1 MESLTLISGTKE
13 DDVLSGTSGT
23 DILLGGNGEDVLDG
37 GAGNDLLSGG
47 NGEDTLYGGDGN
59 DLLSGGNGSDSLDG
73 GAGNDLLDGGNGN
86 DSLDGGSGSDIV
98 LAGNGNDDAN
108 FTWSENTDSTNYY
121 DGGKGFDTLQLTLT
135 SAELELAQEDIAA
148 FNAFLKSGG
157 YIFQFQSFDLT
168 VRNFEALVFNIVGG
182 NVAPEAI
189 GNIYEASE
197 DVALT
202 ISGPGVLGNDIDAE
216 GATLIAALVTGPTN
230 GTVTLNSDG
239 SFTYTP
245 DADFFG
251 ADSFTY
257 KANDGA
263 LDSDVATV
271 TLQVAAVNDK
281 PVAADDTFGTDEDVP
296 LLDRN
301 VFGNDKDVDNDALS
315 AKVVAGPQHGTLV
328 FNTDGSFSYTA
339 DADFFGADYFT
350 YQANDGALES
360 DVATVTLQV
369 AAVNDAPV
377 AVDDDIAGTA
387 GGAGPIRVAV
397 VGGSASTYEDA
408 AKQLDG
414 SSTDFKFAADGILVT
429 TFATKAEWLT
439 KLANYD
445 VVVVGENGGASD
457 YEGSQLF
464 AALRDFVDAGGGVVT
479 TGWFAGEIAAYSDA
493 AMRADAD
500 YISPAASSL
509 YSFYTGVA
517 NPMID
522 VLDASHP
529 IAGGIDDYAV
539 QGYTHEL
546 AGAVDNTVDAKA
558 TVLATGGADGLAAIA
573 YDEVGTNGGL
583 TVFLG
588 SLHMSAPGFFRP
600 EATRGDAVDQ
610 IFEQAVAWAA
620 GEQEKGTASTDEDT
634 ARLIDVA
641 QLLDNDS
648 DKEGNTLAIDSVAAK
663 SKLGAAVSI
672 NADGN
677 IVYDPAAALQY
688 LNAGEIVDDSF
699 WYEVSDGK
707 GGVDTGTINVT
718 VAGLADSALGG
729 TGDDASSLGLGTP
742 DADVLL

>member
-1 MESLTLISGTKE
+1 
-13 DDVLSGTSGT
+13 
-23 DILLGGNGEDVLDG
+23 
-37 GAGNDLLSGG
+37 
-47 NGEDTLYGGDGN
+47 
-59 DLLSGGNGSDSLDG
+59 
-73 GAGNDLLDGGNGN
+73 
-86 DSLDGGSGSDIV
+86 
-98 LAGNGNDDAN
+98 
-108 FTWSENTDSTNYY
+108 
-121 DGGKGFDTLQLTLT
+121 
-135 SAELELAQEDIAA
+135 
-148 FNAFLKSGG
+148 
-157 YIFQFQSFDLT
+157 
-168 VRNFEALVFNIVGG
+168 
-182 NVAPEAI
+182 
-189 GNIYEASE
+189 
-197 DVALT
+197 
-202 ISGPGVLGNDIDAE
+202 
-216 GATLIAALVTGPTN
+216 
-230 GTVTLNSDG
+230 
-239 SFTYTP
+239 
-245 DADFFG
+245 
-251 ADSFTY
+251 
-257 KANDGA
+257 
-263 LDSDVATV
+263 
-271 TLQVAAVNDK
+271 
-281 PVAADDTFGTDEDVP
+281 

-339 DADFFGADYFT
+339 GADFFGADSFT
-350 YQANDGALES
+350 YKANDGALDS

-387 GGAGPIRVAV
+387 GGSGPIRVAV

-479 TGWFAGEIAAYSDA
+479 TGWYAGEIAAYSDA

-500 YISPAASSL
+500 YISPAASSQ
-509 YSFYTGVA
+509 YSFYTGA
-517 NPMID
+517 ASPID

-539 QGYTHEL
+539 QGYVHEL
-546 AGAVDNTVDAKA
+546 AGVVDASA

-600 EATRGDAVDQ
+600 EETRSDAVDQ
-610 IFEQAVAWAA
+610 IFEQAVAWAV

-634 ARLIDVA
+634 ARPIDVA

-648 DKEGNTLAIDSVAAK
+648 DKEGNALAINSVAAK

-672 NADGN
+672 NADGD
-677 IVYDPAAALQY
+677 IVYDPTAALQY

-707 GGVDTGTINVT
+707 GGVDTGTVNVT
-718 VAGLADSALGG
+718 VAGLADSALGDS
-729 TGDDASSLGLGTP
+729 GDAGLSLGLGTP
-742 DADVLL
+742 DADMLL

>member
-1 MESLTLISGTKE
+1 MDSLTLIFGTKE

-47 NGEDTLYGGDGN
+47 NGEDTLYGGAGN

-135 SAELELAQEDIAA
+135 SAEFALAQEDIAA
-148 FNAFLKSGG
+148 FNAFLKTGG

-202 ISGPGVLGNDIDAE
+202 ISGPGVLGNDIDAD

-230 GTVTLNSDG
+230 GTVVLNSDG

-257 KANDGA
+257 K
-263 LDSDVATV
+263 
-271 TLQVAAVNDK
+271 
-281 PVAADDTFGTDEDVP
+281 
-296 LLDRN
+296 
-301 VFGNDKDVDNDALS
+301 
-315 AKVVAGPQHGTLV
+315 
-328 FNTDGSFSYTA
+328 
-339 DADFFGADYFT
+339 
-350 YQANDGALES
+350 ANDGALES

-546 AGAVDNTVDAKA
+546 AGAVDNTVDANA

-600 EATRGDAVDQ
+600 EETRSDAVDQ

-620 GEQEKGTASTDEDT
+620 GEQEKGNASTDEDT

-707 GGVDTGTINVT
+707 GGVDTGTVNVT